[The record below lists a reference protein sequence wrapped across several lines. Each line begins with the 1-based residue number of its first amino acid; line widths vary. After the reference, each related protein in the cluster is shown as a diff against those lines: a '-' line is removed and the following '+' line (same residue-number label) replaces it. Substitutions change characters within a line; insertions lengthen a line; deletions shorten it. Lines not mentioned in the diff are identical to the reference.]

1 MLENQKQIARLMR
14 TNLVKLQE
22 FTQDTDMTAWGKSF
36 CSQVFDLCCQT
47 ELITYTKRRGNVL

>member
-1 MLENQKQIARLMR
+1 MR